1 MVAAP
6 HDQLSTGDSMPNIGP
21 MELLL
26 ILALA
31 LIVLGPRR
39 LPEVGSALGKTI
51 REFRKASTD
60 VQESIGLSEPAP
72 TPPIP
77 PAPAQVP
84 PPQPAPTSSPV
95 PGAGSAPVAPR
106 GTPIDPYD
114 KA

>member
-1 MVAAP
+1 
-6 HDQLSTGDSMPNIGP
+6 MPNIGP

-60 VQESIGLSEPAP
+60 VQESIGLSEPAS
-72 TPPIP
+72 T
-77 PAPAQVP
+77 PAPQVPAPQAPPPQVP
-84 PPQPAPTSSPV
+84 PGPATV
-95 PGAGSAPVAPR
+95 PGSQAGTVVPR
-106 GTPIDPYD
+106 GTPMDPLD
-114 KA
+114 RA